1 MIDVFIKE
9 RYMNKLMLATAVMT
23 ALCSGSLMAKE
34 WKEVRIG
41 VEGAYPPFSW
51 TEPSGEVKGFDIDIA
66 NALCAEMKVKCTLV
80 KQDWDGIIPALLSRK
95 YDAIIATMDIT
106 EERKKKVDFTQK
118 YQHIPARFAAKKGT
132 DVQLDKA
139 FMDGKTIAVQRA
151 TSMDTYIT
159 DNFPNA
165 TIKRYG
171 TADEAYLDLKSGR
184 VDYVMADSAAISDGL
199 LKKEGGDA
207 FEFVGPKLTDPK
219 WFGEGAGIAVRKAD
233 KDLKEKFNAAIL
245 ALRANGKYKEIN
257 DKYFDFDVYGE

>member
-1 MIDVFIKE
+1 MKFKTLMMAAAAALVLGAAGATTAKADLVF
-9 RYMNKLMLATAVMT
+9 ATDA
-23 ALCSGSLMAKE
+23 AP
-34 WKEVRIG
+34 
-41 VEGAYPPFSW
+41 YPPFTSQNAA
-51 TEPSGEVKGFDIDIA
+51 GEWEGWEYEVLMAI
-66 NALCAEMKVKCTLV
+66 CAEMNEKCTLIPIA
-80 KQDWDGIIPALLSRK
+80 WDGIIPALLSRK

>member
-1 MIDVFIKE
+1 MK
-9 RYMNKLMLATAVMT
+9 KT
-23 ALCSGSLMAKE
+23 ALLCALLALTASTSFAKDWNEIRLASEGAFPPFNIIAADGSLQ
-34 WKEVRIG
+34 
-41 VEGAYPPFSW
+41 
-51 TEPSGEVKGFDIDIA
+51 GFDIDIG
-66 NALCAEMKVKCTLV
+66 NALCEEMKAKCTWV

-132 DVQLDKA
+132 EIQLDKA

-184 VDYVMADSAAISDGL
+184 VDYMMADSAAISDGL

-207 FEFVGPKLTDPK
+207 YEFIGPKLTDPK

>member
-1 MIDVFIKE
+1 M
-9 RYMNKLMLATAVMT
+9 
-23 ALCSGSLMAKE
+23 
-34 WKEVRIG
+34 
-41 VEGAYPPFSW
+41 
-51 TEPSGEVKGFDIDIA
+51 KGFDIDIA
-66 NALCAEMKVKCTLV
+66 NALCDEMKVKCTLI

-132 DVQLDKA
+132 EIQLDKA

-199 LKKEGGDA
+199 LKKEGACLRVHRPETDRSQVVWRGCRHRGAQGRQGSEREIQCRHPGPACQWQVQGNQRQVLRLRRVRRVSRRQANNDRLIPSVVIGPVA
-207 FEFVGPKLTDPK
+207 FRWE
-219 WFGEGAGIAVRKAD
+219 
-233 KDLKEKFNAAIL
+233 
-245 ALRANGKYKEIN
+245 
-257 DKYFDFDVYGE
+257 

>member
-1 MIDVFIKE
+1 MK
-9 RYMNKLMLATAVMT
+9 KT
-23 ALCSGSLMAKE
+23 ALLCALLALTASTSYAKDWNEIRLASEGAFPPFNIIAADGSLQ
-34 WKEVRIG
+34 
-41 VEGAYPPFSW
+41 
-51 TEPSGEVKGFDIDIA
+51 GFDIDIG
-66 NALCAEMKVKCTLV
+66 NALCEEMKAKCTWV
-80 KQDWDGIIPALLSRK
+80 KQDWDGMIPALLSRK

-132 DVQLDKA
+132 EVQLDKA